1 MQDFTSTEVHH
12 IENKSIMKVMWGS
25 GMRRPNTEER
35 QREFSG
41 NEILDK
47 DVVCQ
52 AYRATSSDCGSGKEG
67 SRERSFRGKE
77 S

>member
-12 IENKSIMKVMWGS
+12 IGNKSIMKVTWGS
-25 GMRRPNTEER
+25 GMRRSNTEER

-52 AYRATSSDCGSGKEG
+52 AYRATSRDCASGKEG
-67 SRERSFRGKE
+67 SRERSFRGKK